1 MTEAVLVAEIAEIAL
16 AVAETVAAMVVK
28 SEANVVAIVEVAAV
42 VGLPA
47 ADFLVAAA
55 LPAVVFPEVADFLAA
70 EALLGVVFP
79 EVAAAGLIQAASSSD
94 SIPMVTG

>member
-28 SEANVVAIVEVAAV
+28 SEANVVAIAEVAAV

-47 ADFLVAAA
+47 ADFPEADFPAVASPAA
-55 LPAVVFPEVADFLAA
+55 VGPLEVDFRVVADLPAA
-70 EALLGVVFP
+70 
-79 EVAAAGLIQAASSSD
+79 AAAGLIRLASSNG
-94 SIPMVTG
+94 SIRMATG